1 MAAVCPD
8 SYAHALDG
16 LYRVAREGERGG
28 PWRGGGAGRGRR
40 GLGRAPDVSPSCGRG
55 SEEAVLGRDH
65 GVQSRDAG
73 HRGPGAPSPWG
84 GRDPGRLASALRE
97 VPQEGSGH
105 GMRAGRGLVGP
116 PPPGVVTVGDPQSRW
131 FGLCPA
137 GGVGLGCFPRAGGS
151 PSCPDLS
158 ALPQLSCYDQAK
170 QLVLSTGHL
179 SDGIFTHFI
188 ASFIAVSGGVPLGGS
203 QGSERQ
209 QALASLLEA
218 PRVPQSLG
226 WDGPR

>member
-1 MAAVCPD
+1 MA
-8 SYAHALDG
+8 
-16 LYRVAREGERGG
+16 RG
-28 PWRGGGAGRGRR
+28 RGGAGGVWAGPLTSPLPAAEGLKKLFSGATMASSRGMLVTVGQVRLL
-40 GLGRAPDVSPSCGRG
+40 LG
-55 SEEAVLGRDH
+55 
-65 GVQSRDAG
+65 
-73 HRGPGAPSPWG
+73 G

>member
-1 MAAVCPD
+1 MA
-8 SYAHALDG
+8 
-16 LYRVAREGERGG
+16 RG
-28 PWRGGGAGRGRR
+28 RGGAGGVWAGPLTSPLPAAEGLKKLFSGATMASSRGM
-40 GLGRAPDVSPSCGRG
+40 L
-55 SEEAVLGRDH
+55 
-65 GVQSRDAG
+65 
-73 HRGPGAPSPWG
+73 
-84 GRDPGRLASALRE
+84 
-97 VPQEGSGH
+97 
-105 GMRAGRGLVGP
+105 
-116 PPPGVVTVGDPQSRW
+116 VTVG
-131 FGLCPA
+131 
-137 GGVGLGCFPRAGGS
+137 
-151 PSCPDLS
+151 
-158 ALPQLSCYDQAK
+158 QLSCYDQAK